1 MLYDGTVRDRAM
13 GNDVAMTLLCTMDC
27 RFSKV
32 MVIIIVILYKVFNT
46 IMIIIGVIVT
56 H

>member
-13 GNDVAMTLLCTMDC
+13 GNDVAMLCTMDC